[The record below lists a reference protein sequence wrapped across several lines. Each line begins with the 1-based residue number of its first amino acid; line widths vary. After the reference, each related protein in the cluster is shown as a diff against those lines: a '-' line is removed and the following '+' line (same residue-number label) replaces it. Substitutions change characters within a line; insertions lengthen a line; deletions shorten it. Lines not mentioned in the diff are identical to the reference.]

1 MSLLKWNSVSLFF
14 VTVSMAIGSVFVQRL
29 TFLGNPDLGP
39 FRMLSV
45 FFLVSCLCLLVSQN
59 KIRIVFKRVS
69 SLIWCF
75 LACLW
80 LGYTVIIGLLV
91 GDGIFMN
98 SFYWLYSPL
107 VLWGYY
113 IISRH
118 TDVFNRYLTFLM
130 FIAGIVGIIMFI
142 AGPEAIQSIGI
153 GAYKEEAWGQFSTI
167 DERKDMIIELLFRSF
182 SIFTDHQ
189 AFSGFLQLSSCY
201 FRFCYQQNPCKR
213 FILLSF
219 CAFLFN
225 LFTFSTTGIL
235 VLSVILLSYLRIS
248 VIAIIAF
255 LIING
260 LSFFM
265 LSYSELFFTFFHLDS
280 LEWRIEFI
288 WRALSEI
295 SWFPYGSQDK
305 MIASFSRTY
314 NSTSTFFTSDN
325 MLLWISCKYG
335 LLFGV
340 LNIFLFVIFVIKS
353 LKIKKYRSA
362 LLVFA
367 FVYFVNNIL
376 TNGIITS
383 SAINNILFPVILG
396 IILSQSFQ
404 KSSKETI

>member
-14 VTVSMAIGSVFVQRL
+14 VTVSMAIGSVFIQRL
-29 TFLGNPDLGP
+29 TFLGNPNLGP
-39 FRMLSV
+39 FRMLST
-45 FFLVSCLCLLVSQN
+45 FFLVSCFCVLVSQN

-69 SLIWCF
+69 SLIWSF

-80 LGYTVIIGLLV
+80 IGYTVAIGLIV

-98 SFYWLYSPL
+98 SSYWLYSPF
-107 VLWGYY
+107 VFWGYY
-113 IISRH
+113 IISKH
-118 TDVFNRYLTFLM
+118 TDAFNRYLIFVM
-130 FIAGIVGIIMFI
+130 FIAGIIGIIMFI
-142 AGPEAIQSIGI
+142 VGPAVIQSIGI
-153 GAYKEEAWGQFSTI
+153 GAYKEDAWGQFSTI
-167 DERKDMIIELLFRSF
+167 DQQKDIVLEFLFRSF

-219 CAFLFN
+219 FAFLFN
-225 LFTFSTTGIL
+225 LVTFSTTGIL
-235 VLSVILLSYLRIS
+235 VLSVVLLSYLRLS

-260 LSFFM
+260 LSFLM
-265 LSYSELFFTFFHLDS
+265 LSYPELFFTFVHVGS
-280 LEWRIEFI
+280 LEARIEFI
-288 WRALSEI
+288 QRALPGL
-295 SWFPYGSQDK
+295 SWFPFGSENK
-305 MIASFSRTY
+305 MLDSSS
-314 NSTSTFFTSDN
+314 NVFFTSDN
-325 MLLWISCKYG
+325 ILLWLSYKYG

-340 LNIFLFVIFVIKS
+340 LNILLFIIFVIKS

-367 FVYFVNNIL
+367 FLYFVNNIL

-383 SAINNILFPVILG
+383 SAINNIFFPVIFG
-396 IILSQSFQ
+396 IILSHIFPLQENL
-404 KSSKETI
+404 KKIKEI